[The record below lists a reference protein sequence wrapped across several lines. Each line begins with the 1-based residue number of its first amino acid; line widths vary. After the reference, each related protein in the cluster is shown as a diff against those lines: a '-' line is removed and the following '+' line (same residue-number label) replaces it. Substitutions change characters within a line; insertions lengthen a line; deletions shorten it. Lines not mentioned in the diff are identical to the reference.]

1 MICKAFVFLSCPFRY
16 RFCKSHPLSISAFF
30 NLNQIISEFIIH
42 RYTIMSK
49 NKKQRE
55 GVVYSTN
62 PDFNYEYADDT
73 EGLEDLPKG
82 EQKLRIHLDRL
93 KGNKE
98 ATVIRGFVGADD
110 TLESL
115 GKLLKTKC
123 GVGGSVKEGEI
134 LIQGNH
140 RDKILQLLI
149 NEGFTQTKKAGG

>member
-1 MICKAFVFLSCPFRY
+1 
-16 RFCKSHPLSISAFF
+16 
-30 NLNQIISEFIIH
+30 
-42 RYTIMSK
+42 MSK

-73 EGLEDLPKG
+73 EGVEDVQKN
-82 EQKLRIHLDRL
+82 EQKLRIHLERL

-98 ATVIRGFVGADD
+98 ATVIRGFIGTDA
-110 TLESL
+110 TLQAL

-123 GVGGSVKEGEI
+123 GGGGSVKEGEV

-149 NEGFTQTKKAGG
+149 AEGYANSKKAGG